1 MKIETTLTY
10 EQFKERFE
18 QHVMPENSYKYKYR
32 KQIYF
37 LGTLSDGDMSIRCFM
52 PHQSCTGNGI
62 TGKVVEE
69 MGKCTITYK
78 MNRPD
83 WVHQLGV
90 IMMWIPA
97 VSAVLLLAAFGVTM
111 GIFPSIYKNE
121 TFINAL
127 ATLFIIVGIGGI
139 FLPCLGYVLGILSK
153 KEGECCRAELEDI
166 INNGPV
172 KNDFKRPDKKDM
184 FHERILEIIFSI
196 IVFVIIILSQ
206 IFFY

>member
-10 EQFKERFE
+10 EQFKEKFE
-18 QHVMPENSYKYKYR
+18 QHVMPENSYQYKYR

-37 LGTLSDGDMSIRCFM
+37 LGTLSNEYMSIRCFM
-52 PHQSCTGNGI
+52 PNQSCTGNGI

-83 WVHQLGV
+83 WLHQLGM

-97 VSAVLLLAAFGVTM
+97 VFTVLLLTVFGVTM
-111 GIFPSIYKNE
+111 GFLPSIYKNDI
-121 TFINAL
+121 FINTL
-127 ATLFIIVGIGGI
+127 AMLFLILVIGGI
-139 FLPCLGYVLGILSK
+139 FFLCCGYALGILSK
-153 KEGECCRAELEDI
+153 KEGECCKAELEDI

-184 FHERILEIIFSI
+184 FQKRIIEITFSI
-196 IVFVIIILSQ
+196 IIFVIIILSK
-206 IFFY
+206 ILL

>member
-90 IMMWIPA
+90 IMMWIPP
-97 VSAVLLLAAFGVTM
+97 VSAVHLLAAFGVTM
-111 GIFPSIYKNE
+111 GIFPSIYRND

-184 FHERILEIIFSI
+184 FQERILEIIFSI
-196 IVFVIIILSQ
+196 IVFAIIILFE
-206 IFFY
+206 IFF

>member
-1 MKIETTLTY
+1 MRIETTLTY

-37 LGTLSDGDMSIRCFM
+37 LGVLSNEYMSIRCFM

-78 MNRPD
+78 MNRPN

-90 IMMWIPA
+90 IMMWIPVA
-97 VSAVLLLAAFGVTM
+97 FVALLLAVFGVTM
-111 GIFPSIYKNE
+111 GFFQSMYKNDI
-121 TFINAL
+121 FVNAL
-127 ATLFIIVGIGGI
+127 ATLFLIVVISGI
-139 FLPCLGYVLGILSK
+139 FLLCFGYVLGILSK

-172 KNDFKRPDKKDM
+172 KNDFKRPDKKDL
-184 FHERILEIIFSI
+184 FRERILEVIFSI
-196 IVFVIIILSQ
+196 MVFVIIILSK
-206 IFFY
+206 IFL

>member
-37 LGTLSDGDMSIRCFM
+37 LGTLSNEDMSIRCFM

-90 IMMWIPA
+90 IMMWIPT
-97 VSAVLLLAAFGVTM
+97 VSVAFLLVAFGVTM
-111 GIFPSIYKNE
+111 GLFPSIYRND
-121 TFINAL
+121 TFINAFAIL
-127 ATLFIIVGIGGI
+127 LLIVGIGGM
-139 FLPCLGYVLGILSK
+139 FLVCLGYTLGILSK

-172 KNDFKRPDKKDM
+172 KNDFKRPDEKDM
-184 FHERILEIIFSI
+184 FRKRIIEIIFSI
-196 IVFVIIILSQ
+196 IVFIIIILSK
-206 IFFY
+206 IFF

>member
-18 QHVMPENSYKYKYR
+18 QHVMPENSYQYKYR

-37 LGTLSDGDMSIRCFM
+37 LGTLSNEYMSIRCFM

-83 WVHQLGV
+83 WLHQFGMV
-90 IMMWIPA
+90 MMWIPV
-97 VSAVLLLAAFGVTM
+97 VSTVLLLAVLGVTM
-111 GIFPSIYKNE
+111 GFFPSIYKNDI
-121 TFINAL
+121 FINTL
-127 ATLFIIVGIGGI
+127 AILFLILVIGGI
-139 FLPCLGYVLGILSK
+139 FFLCCGYSLGILSK

-166 INNGPV
+166 INNNPV

-184 FHERILEIIFSI
+184 FRDRILEVTFSI
-196 IVFVIIILSQ
+196 MVFVIIILSE
-206 IFFY
+206 IFF